1 MRSPFTNMVHHLVC
15 RTKNPPSQRAN
26 DCNSPRRLTNGLA
39 GIAAL
44 IVFAALAVTAL
55 AFPSRQG
62 FSIKRLTN
70 SPTAA
75 AAPSEAPKPARVE
88 SNSISQSVD
97 ALLAAPS
104 LNLAHSLAGASLIP
118 PAPLPP
124 SSDPEVTFYAAD
136 CSTPQTIFSPGQT
149 VCAKVNGLD
158 TSLFSAHFDWVTSD
172 GFIVSRSSTI
182 TADGQSAT
190 FSLSGA
196 GVGGW
201 QADVI
206 DQGGTIR
213 AVGKFTVSDA
223 EHLATDLSLNV
234 DGIAKVTPGNDF
246 SYTVVLF
253 NRGPDAAENVVLTD
267 VIPANTTFV
276 AVGQSTGP
284 VFNCTGDSGST
295 VCTIASM
302 PADTVS
308 IFTFTYNVP
317 RGTPAD
323 TAIINSATVSST
335 TTERNE
341 ADNTDTAETLTDSTP
356 CVVSCPTSITVQ
368 ADANQAGAFVTFD
381 APTSTG
387 DCTTPSPTDDEA
399 VSCSQASGSFFP
411 VGTTL
416 VTCAAQSGE
425 GCHFTVTVENPGGL
439 SISLNGANPLPVECG
454 SVVVVDGQVQGFTDP
469 GATAINATGNSV
481 PVTVTGSANVSA
493 PGSYTITYTAT
504 EGENVVS
511 TTRTVNVVDTTAPII
526 NIDGANPYQIQ
537 QGSCLP
543 FIDPGATA
551 TDGCAGSVAVTRSI
565 SGPNGLTAVD
575 NNVPGTYTI
584 TYTATDGTL
593 SATATRTVL
602 VGNFPADEIDQPST
616 SGPPTITLN
625 GDHQM
630 TVECGS
636 FVDPGAT
643 ANVCGGTVPVTVSGT
658 VESHPGTYTL
668 TYRATSGGQTSEATR
683 IVTVEDTTRPVITL
697 SGPNPMQVECHTAF
711 TDPGATATDACA
723 GSVPVTVSGSV
734 DPNTPGTYTLTY
746 SATDGINPP
755 SQVTRTVN
763 VVDTK
768 GPDITINGANP
779 ATVECHTS
787 YTDAGATAFDTC
799 LNASIPVTPSGSVDV
814 NTPGTYIITYT
825 ATDGARSSTKT
836 RTVNVVDTTPPVISC
851 PANVVV
857 QLPLNSTATS
867 MVVNYPAATAN
878 DTCAATTNITYSKA
892 SGTVFPAGSTT
903 ITVTAT
909 DASGNSSTCTF
920 TVTVLYNFTGFFSP
934 VSNLPTVNV
943 VNAGRAIP
951 VKFSL
956 SGNKGLNILA
966 GTPESGV
973 VACDFSAPASNLTET
988 VTAGSSSLSYDAS
1001 SDQYSYIWKTDS
1013 AWAGSCRQL
1022 VITLND
1028 GTTHIANF
1036 RFK

>member
-1 MRSPFTNMVHHLVC
+1 MRSPFSNMVHHLAR
-15 RTKNPPSQRAN
+15 RTKKAPSQRAS
-26 DCNSPRRLTNGLA
+26 DSSSPRRLTNGLA
-39 GIAAL
+39 GLAVL

-55 AFPSRQG
+55 AFPSLRG
-62 FSIKRLTN
+62 FSSNRLTN

-75 AAPSEAPKPARVE
+75 AVPEARKTARVD

-97 ALLAAPS
+97 ALVRAPG
-104 LNLAHSLAGASLIP
+104 LNPAHSLGSASVP
-118 PAPLPP
+118 SPAPLQASP
-124 SSDPEVTFYAAD
+124 DPEVTFYAAD
-136 CSTPQTIFSPGQT
+136 CTTEKTIFSPGQT
-149 VCAKVNGLD
+149 VCAKVNGLN
-158 TSLFSAHFDWVTSD
+158 TSLFSAHFDWVTTD
-172 GFIVSRSSTI
+172 GFIVSRSSNI
-182 TADGQSAT
+182 TADGQTAT
-190 FSLSGA
+190 FTLSTGA

-201 QADVI
+201 QADVT

-223 EHLATDLSLNV
+223 ANLATDLSLNV

-253 NRGPDAAENVVLTD
+253 NRGPDAADNVVLTD

-276 AVGQSTGP
+276 AVAQNSGP
-284 VFNCTGDSGST
+284 VFACTGDSGST

-302 PADTVS
+302 PSDTVA
-308 IFTFTYNVP
+308 ILTFTYNVP
-317 RGTPAD
+317 TGTPAD
-323 TAIINSATVSST
+323 TTITNSATVSST

-341 ADNTDTAETLTDSTP
+341 ADNTDTAETLTTATP
-356 CVVSCPTSITVQ
+356 CVVSCPTNKTVQ
-368 ADANQAGAFVTFD
+368 ADANQAGAFVTYD

-387 DCTTPSPTDDEA
+387 DCGTVPVGEEV

-416 VTCAAQSGE
+416 VTCAGQSGE

-439 SISLNGANPLPVECG
+439 SISLNGANPLAVECG
-454 SVVVVDGQVQGFTDP
+454 SVVIVDGEVQGFTDP
-469 GATAINATGNSV
+469 GATAINATGDSV
-481 PVTVTGSANVSA
+481 PVTVSGTANVST
-493 PGSYTITYTAT
+493 PGSYTLTYTAT
-504 EGENVVS
+504 EGVNSVS
-511 TTRTVNVVDTTAPII
+511 TTRTVNVVDTTKPII
-526 NIDGANPYQIQ
+526 NVDGANPYQIQ
-537 QGSCLP
+537 QGSCLT

-551 TDGCAGSVAVTRSI
+551 TDGCVGSVTITRTI
-565 SGPNGLTAVD
+565 SGPGGLTAVD
-575 NNVPGTYTI
+575 NNVPGTYTV
-584 TYTATDGTL
+584 TYSATDGTL

-602 VGNFPADEIDQPST
+602 VGNYPPDDLDQPVT
-616 SGPPTITLN
+616 GAPPTITLN

-643 ANVCGGTVPVTVSGT
+643 ASVCGASVPVTVSGT
-658 VESHPGTYTL
+658 VESHQGTYTL
-668 TYRATSGGQTSEATR
+668 TYTATSGGQTAEATR
-683 IVTVEDTTRPVITL
+683 IVTVEDTIAPVITL
-697 SGPNPMQVECHTAF
+697 NGANPMQVECHTAF
-711 TDPGATATDACA
+711 ADPGASATDACA
-723 GSVPVTVSGSV
+723 GSVPVTVSGTV

-746 SATDGINPP
+746 SATDGINPTT
-755 SQVTRTVN
+755 QVSRTVN
-763 VVDTK
+763 VVDTL

-787 YTDAGATAFDTC
+787 YTDAGATAFDSC
-799 LNASIPVTPSGSVDV
+799 LNASVPATPSGSVDV

-825 ATDGARSSTKT
+825 ATDGARSTTKT

-867 MVVNYPAATAN
+867 MAVNYPAATAN

-892 SGTVFPAGSTT
+892 SGTVFNAGPTT
-903 ITVTAT
+903 VTVTAT

-934 VSNLPTVNV
+934 VSNTPTVNV

-956 SGNKGLNILA
+956 SGNKGLGILA
-966 GTPESGV
+966 VTPESGV
-973 VACDFSAPASNLTET
+973 VACDFSAPAANLTDT

-1001 SDQYSYIWKTDS
+1001 SDQYSYIWKTES

-1028 GTTHIANF
+1028 GTTHVANF